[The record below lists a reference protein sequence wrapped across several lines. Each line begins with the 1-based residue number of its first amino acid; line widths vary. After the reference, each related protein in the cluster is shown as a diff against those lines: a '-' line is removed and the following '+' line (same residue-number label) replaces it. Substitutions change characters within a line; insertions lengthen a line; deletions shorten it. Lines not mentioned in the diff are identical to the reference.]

1 MLPATRKEDA
11 MHQVSI
17 PQDVIDRIM
26 QQRGRLNRYDGLDPA
41 KTALVVIDLQNVFML
56 PGMPVEV
63 PTARE
68 IVPNVNRLADAT
80 RAAGGTVVWVRMNLE
95 GERENWSVFFLGDR
109 RRETMDELGPG
120 SHGYALH
127 ADLDVKPA
135 DLVVDKRRYSAFI
148 QGSSD
153 IDAKLR
159 ARGID
164 TLLIVGT
171 LTNVCCESTARDA
184 MMLNYKVFFLSD
196 ANAANSDADH
206 NATLATVQRVFGDV
220 VTTDEAIGLLQ
231 QSGAARV
238 AAE

>member
-1 MLPATRKEDA
+1 
-11 MHQVSI
+11 MHKVSI

-26 QQRGRLNRYDGLDPA
+26 QQRGRINRFDGLDPV
-41 KTALVVIDLQNVFML
+41 KTALVVVDLQNVFML

-63 PTARE
+63 PAARE
-68 IVPNVNRLADAT
+68 IVPNVNRLAEAT
-80 RAAGGTVVWVRMNLE
+80 RAAGGTVVWVSMNLE
-95 GERENWSVFFLGDR
+95 GERDAWSVFFAGDR

-127 ADLDVKPA
+127 ADLDVKPE
-135 DLVVDKRRYSAFI
+135 DLRIDKRRYSAFI

-153 IDAKLR
+153 IDARLK

-220 VTTDEAIGLLQ
+220 VTTDEAIGLLE
-231 QSGAARV
+231 GGTARA